1 MNNHADLGASIV
13 DSFRLVSAVATE
25 CEAMLKIAK
34 EEVSRMLLEPEIKQT
49 YAAAGEWLLSY
60 QEDDSGWLN
69 TELAASL
76 ALKQRRKRTPSG
88 HVFVQIS
95 LMGYGIDASDNLEP
109 LIHVGWWHDP
119 IVFGE
124 SQMGF
129 PIENGTDYQL
139 ELEEGVLF
147 RWTHKAAANEWCYTL
162 RLTDVN
168 TLQDVANLIVAPLK
182 RLLLGHSVS
191 DVLGRL
197 PVVGFIARQ
206 SDSELHQFSVTPR

>member
-1 MNNHADLGASIV
+1 MTRNADIGVSITE
-13 DSFRLVSAVATE
+13 SFSFVSSVATE
-25 CEAMLKIAK
+25 CEALLKMAK
-34 EEVSRMLLEPEIKQT
+34 EEVSRMLLDADMKQ
-49 YAAAGEWLLSY
+49 AHSASGDWMLSY
-60 QEDDSGWLN
+60 EEDETGWLN

-76 ALKQRRKRTPSG
+76 ALKQGRKKNPSG

-95 LMGYGIDASDNLEP
+95 LAGYGINASNNLEP

-124 SQMGF
+124 TQMGF
-129 PIENGTDYQL
+129 PIENGKDYQL

-147 RWTHKAAANEWCYTL
+147 RWTHKAAPNEWCYAL

-168 TLQDVANLIVAPLK
+168 TLQDVTDLVVAPLK

-197 PVVGFIARQ
+197 PVVRFIAGQ
-206 SDSELHQFSVTPR
+206 NDSESHQFSATPR